1 MIEKSP
7 LCPERVRTITGS
19 FACIEHRFIRDGFW
33 SSLGQHALLL
43 YVFLVLV
50 ADRNGLS
57 YYSFDKLCALLQL
70 SLDDYLLARNALI
83 KQDLIAFDGHLFQV
97 LSLPLTPVRQPAR
110 PLHSAPHMAHVKPGN
125 TEEIVWTFNKP
136 GEFNFAC
143 LIAGHME
150 AGMIGKVTV
159 AAKKHKTAG

>member
-7 LCPERVRTITGS
+7 LCPERIRKITGS
-19 FACIEHRFIRDGFW
+19 FAFIEHRFIRDGFW
-33 SSLGQHALLL
+33 SSLSQHELLL

-83 KQDLIAFDGHLFQV
+83 KKDLIVFEGHLFQV

-110 PLHSAPHMAHVKPGN
+110 PLHSAPHMAQADPATIRQIIRNSLGADHD
-125 TEEIVWTFNKP
+125 
-136 GEFNFAC
+136 
-143 LIAGHME
+143 
-150 AGMIGKVTV
+150 
-159 AAKKHKTAG
+159 

>member
-7 LCPERVRTITGS
+7 LCPERVRKITGS
-19 FACIEHRFIRDGFW
+19 FAFIEHRFIRDGFW
-33 SSLGQHALLL
+33 SSLSQHELLL

-57 YYSFDKLCALLQL
+57 YYSFDKIGALLQL

-110 PLHSAPHMAHVKPGN
+110 PLHSAPHMAQADPATIRQIIRNSLGADHD
-125 TEEIVWTFNKP
+125 
-136 GEFNFAC
+136 
-143 LIAGHME
+143 
-150 AGMIGKVTV
+150 
-159 AAKKHKTAG
+159 